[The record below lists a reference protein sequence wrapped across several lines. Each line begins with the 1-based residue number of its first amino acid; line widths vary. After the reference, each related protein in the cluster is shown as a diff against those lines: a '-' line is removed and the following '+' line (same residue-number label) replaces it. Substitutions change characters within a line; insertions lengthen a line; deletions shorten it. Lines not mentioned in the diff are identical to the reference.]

1 MKSLYKTEGGVKM
14 VIVTNKSKITKG
26 NGEKLI
32 ERFNK
37 VGQVEFMEGFLGL
50 EVLFT
55 QNTRDYDEVTVVTR
69 WNSRDD
75 FKNWTKSEAFKKSHT
90 KREIPEYI
98 LENNIGFY
106 DVKVVR
112 NPLKAGDSD
121 TLEVAQ

>member
-1 MKSLYKTEGGVKM
+1 M
-14 VIVTNKSKITKG
+14 
-26 NGEKLI
+26 
-32 ERFNK
+32 
-37 VGQVEFMEGFLGL
+37 
-50 EVLFT
+50 LFT